1 MKNLKNKN
9 LKVKLNNNNSYKKI
23 IIKGSPIIHTG
34 QYCISISLARKASLS
49 CESKRNY

>member
-34 QYCISISLARKASLS
+34 QYCISISLVRKASLS